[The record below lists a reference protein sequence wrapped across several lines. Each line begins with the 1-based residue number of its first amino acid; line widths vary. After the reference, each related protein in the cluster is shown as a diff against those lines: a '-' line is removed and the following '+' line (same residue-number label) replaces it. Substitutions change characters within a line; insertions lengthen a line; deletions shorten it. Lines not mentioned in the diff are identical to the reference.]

1 MIPTHRLENAA
12 AGATAPSIDRLQSV
26 LKRYC
31 LSLTESDW
39 DAEDLAQDAWLKAII
54 HSPNLRHTNLEA
66 YLLRIAKNTWI
77 DHLRRRKLSYRSM
90 NIGPPKV
97 TLPDQG
103 SFEIESAL
111 LAIMKHLPPLQRA
124 VFLLREVFGY
134 SIAEAAVMLKTS
146 DGAIKSAL
154 HRARQSLEAVKEDLE
169 KGCIPL
175 PEDEGLKAYL
185 RILVSAYQMGDLVTL
200 VELVQRN
207 QLEPSMAI
215 GILHNR
221 KLNRTLSSRHR
232 IDSNRPSH
240 SQIRMAA

>member
-1 MIPTHRLENAA
+1 
-12 AGATAPSIDRLQSV
+12 
-26 LKRYC
+26 
-31 LSLTESDW
+31 
-39 DAEDLAQDAWLKAII
+39 
-54 HSPNLRHTNLEA
+54 
-66 YLLRIAKNTWI
+66 
-77 DHLRRRKLSYRSM
+77 
-90 NIGPPKV
+90 
-97 TLPDQG
+97 
-103 SFEIESAL
+103 
-111 LAIMKHLPPLQRA
+111 
-124 VFLLREVFGY
+124 
-134 SIAEAAVMLKTS
+134 
-146 DGAIKSAL
+146 
-154 HRARQSLEAVKEDLE
+154 LEAVKEDLE